1 MLYDDTTAKQL
12 CTLDDDGWE
21 KFSEENKDIEQQQD
35 NLRKTETLSAGI
47 RKMLFSPSTEDKLPV
62 KTNKSFELLPQ
73 FDSIYEVARSQD
85 MTLQEFVQ
93 KDPQY
98 ALRVAEN
105 SYANWNNLLTSASI
119 TGGLEMPGDDGEVER
134 YAVSKNQTKLI
145 ELRVKEAKE
154 QLDKVSD
161 LVITYTKEGENRK
174 DTLERAMYAR
184 ALKGGTR
191 LAIYLHDRVD
201 GRPAETKQIEY
212 DYDNAYNIYAIIK
225 TLFDKQ
231 LEVLNSGN
239 GTKLICCSRRAG
251 KTHLLVALLMI
262 ECMRKPR
269 TQVMYIGET
278 MELSEALVNKAAQDI
293 IDACQLKNKRGMRFD
308 WKHFDNGSNILI
320 RGLSNTKDPDQIR
333 GKAAKV
339 IVIDEF
345 FHLKSELLE
354 YMQREVLEPMQMD
367 YADDYMFVCAGTPP
381 KVKGT
386 YGEQVWKSWDV
397 PHFSWTWRD
406 NPHPVDLDKRKEFVD
421 KVLADKGLDW
431 SSSFARR
438 EYNGEWAYD
447 DDLLLYPEFHTYNPR
462 EALPSMSVTRV
473 FFGIDYGV
481 GDNDTLIGIAWSDD
495 DKRGYVFWEDK
506 FNRLD
511 IKDRTVSQLE
521 YLSQQVK
528 KAWEYAIDFFPSM
541 TKKEANKHI
550 FWDADDNDQHLTD
563 YMNINVKMPYIDEQT
578 GEKKQLDLNIANAH
592 KTDKVIMFDKIRDLL
607 RTGGLLLIADGK
619 TEHEA
624 LSTIMKRGPNGEVYA
639 EVDMKAYHPDLL
651 PAMRYALWNA
661 IGI

>member
-12 CTLDDDGWE
+12 CTLDDDGWG

-462 EALPSMSVTRV
+462 EALPSISVTRV

-563 YMNINVKMPYIDEQT
+563 YMNINVKMPYVDEQT

>member
-1 MLYDDTTAKQL
+1 MQDIQSADSFKIQY
-12 CTLDDDGWE
+12 DDDGWE

-201 GRPAETKQIEY
+201 GRPAETKQVEY

-293 IDACQLKNKRGMRFD
+293 IDVCQLKNKRGMRFD

-462 EALPSMSVTRV
+462 EALPSIPVSRV

>member
-1 MLYDDTTAKQL
+1 MQDIQSTDSFKIQY
-12 CTLDDDGWE
+12 DDDGWG

-161 LVITYTKEGENRK
+161 LAITYTKEGENRK

-462 EALPSMSVTRV
+462 EALPSISVTRV

>member
-12 CTLDDDGWE
+12 CTLDDDGWG

-462 EALPSMSVTRV
+462 EALPSISVTRV

-495 DKRGYVFWEDK
+495 DERGYVFWEDK

-541 TKKEANKHI
+541 AKKEANKHI